1 MPFARSR
8 TPPPCPW
15 GEGAGS
21 VVWWYLRGAS
31 SSNRTGDPEVKGAR
45 GAGVLWGS
53 VYLSPAL
60 GSGVG
65 GEDARWVSVTLR
77 YLLGLGPLGMP
88 GLPVWPVNGILY
100 GCTWGERAGIRSFPL
115 ATPPSFVLMARIL
128 GAPPWG
134 TLGWSR
140 TPLLA
145 VEGLWRGGRLL
156 SLPAPVLAA
165 YASPSPNGQL
175 GRPFGRWGVWSL
187 GPAMSSLLLSDFQG
201 ILRVTFFRGV
211 GGSLFR

>member
-1 MPFARSR
+1 MPLARSR
-8 TPPPCPW
+8 SPPPCPW
-15 GEGAGS
+15 GGGAGS
-21 VVWWYLRGAS
+21 IVWWYLRGAS
-31 SSNRTGDPEVKGAR
+31 SSNRTWDSEVKGEG
-45 GAGVLWGS
+45 GAGVPWGS
-53 VYLSPAL
+53 VYFSPVL
-60 GSGVG
+60 RIGVG
-65 GEDARWVSVTLR
+65 ADGARWVSVTLR
-77 YLLGLGPLGMP
+77 YLPALGPLGMP
-88 GLPVWPVNGILY
+88 GLPVWPIGGILY
-100 GCTWGERAGIRSFPL
+100 GCTWGERAGICSFPL
-115 ATPPSFVLMARIL
+115 AAPPSFVLMARIPE
-128 GAPPWG
+128 APPWG
-134 TLGWSR
+134 TLGRDR

-156 SLPAPVLAA
+156 SVPAPVLAA